1 MCPDVQFFLY
11 EHFFRSTIFKLQI
24 FKRAFCHN
32 FDWEQLTL
40 EVKAQIDQLRQSQ
53 ILEKRV
59 LIELNLINTSKNVF

>member
-1 MCPDVQFFLY
+1 MFNFFCMSI
-11 EHFFRSTIFKLQI
+11 FFRPTIFKLQI

-53 ILEKRV
+53 ILEKRGV
-59 LIELNLINTSKNVF
+59 DRIGSYKYLEKCLLK